1 MNRIFIKPL
10 AVSILSLGI
19 GFSLK
24 AQEPP
29 APPPTL
35 VEVDQILQE
44 EIAEQVW
51 VPGTVVSRVDAQIA
65 SEVAGR
71 VIWMAEVGQRVRPG
85 EVLIKLDDR
94 RLKLSLAQDKA
105 NIAKWEARVSLAE
118 RKLDRFISMAAQQNV
133 SKDQLDET
141 AAELEIAR
149 QELAQ
154 AKASKEMTEYQIAQ
168 SEVVAPFDTLV
179 VERLQFPGEYIST
192 GQTLLRIVDPT
203 QVEAAIRAPLTV
215 IPYVSDGLQVIVK
228 NNGREVLEKVR
239 AVVPVGNSNSRMM
252 ELRVAL
258 KPNDFP
264 IGSAIRVSLPH
275 SEKHHG
281 MTVPRDAL
289 VLRKTG
295 AYIYQVNGENE
306 AQQIAVTTGIGVGE
320 RIEVFGEFEAAH
332 PVITRGAERLQP
344 GQKVRL
350 SGGDAMITAKIDR

>member
-10 AVSILSLGI
+10 AVSVFSLGI
-19 GFSLK
+19 SLGAL

-29 APPPTL
+29 APKPTL
-35 VEVDQILQE
+35 VEVDQILQQ

-65 SEVAGR
+65 SEVSGR
-71 VIWMAEVGQRVRPG
+71 VIWMAEVGQRVNTG
-85 EVLIKLDDR
+85 EVLIKLDDQ

-105 NIAKWEARVSLAE
+105 NIAKWEARVSLAD
-118 RKLDRFISMAAQQNV
+118 RKLTRFLTMAEQQNV

-141 AAELEIAR
+141 SAELEIAR

-168 SEVVAPFDTLV
+168 SEVKAPFDTLV
-179 VERLQFPGEYIST
+179 VERLQAPGEYIAT
-192 GQTLLRIVDPT
+192 GQTLMRIVNPT

-215 IPYVSDGLQVIVK
+215 IPYVSDGLHVLVK
-228 NNGREVLEKVR
+228 NSEREVLEKVR
-239 AVVPVGNSNSRMM
+239 AVVPVGNANSRMM

-258 KPNDFP
+258 KPSDFP

-295 AYIYQVNGENE
+295 AFIYQVNGDSE
-306 AQQIAVTTGIGVGE
+306 AQQVAVTTGIGVGE
-320 RIEVFGEFEAAH
+320 RIEVFGEFEATH

-350 SGGDAMITAKIDR
+350 SGGDTMITAQTEG

>member
-10 AVSILSLGI
+10 AVSILSIGLG
-19 GFSLK
+19 FPAA

-29 APPPTL
+29 LPPATL

-44 EIAEQVW
+44 EIAEQLW
-51 VPGTVVSRVDAQIA
+51 VPGTVVSREDAQIA

-71 VIWMAEVGQRVRPG
+71 VIWMAEVGQRVSIG
-85 EVLIKLDDR
+85 EVLIKLDDQ
-94 RLKLSLAQDKA
+94 RLQLSLAQDKA
-105 NIAKWEARVSLAE
+105 NIAKWEARVSLAH
-118 RKLDRFISMAAQQNV
+118 RKLDRFLSMAEQQNV

-154 AKASKEMTEYQIAQ
+154 AKASKKMTEYQIAQ
-168 SEVVAPFDTLV
+168 SEVRAPFDTLV
-179 VERLQFPGEYIST
+179 VERLQSPGEFIST
-192 GQTLLRIVDPT
+192 GQALLRIVDPT

-215 IPYVSDGLQVIVK
+215 IPFVSDGLHVRVK
-228 NNGREVLEKVR
+228 NNNREVLERVT
-239 AVVPVGNSNSRMM
+239 AVVPVGNANSRMM

-258 KPNDFP
+258 KPTDFP

-275 SEKHHG
+275 SEKHYG

-295 AYIYQVNGENE
+295 AFIYQINGDNE

-320 RIEVFGEFEAAH
+320 RIEVFGEFEATQ

-350 SGGDAMITAKIDR
+350 SGGGTMITAKTDS